1 MKSVLI
7 MGGSDFIGKS
17 LAKYF
22 IKHEYKVDV
31 LTTGNIDYD
40 GVNKHFLCNR
50 RNVEELEKALEENEY
65 QYIYDLTAFLKSD
78 IENLF
83 KFVNR
88 QSLKKYVVL
97 SSAAVYKKTSKEYIS
112 EDAEKGLNP
121 EWGKYGIEKVEAEKY
136 IIESDLPY
144 ILIRPTHIYGPE
156 NNLYREVFLFDR
168 IRDNKAIPVPR
179 KGSELVVNQFIYI
192 DDFVKVLYSLTKNDK
207 VREAYNVSTPQ
218 LITWKRLIE
227 VCGEIVGKEPIIKYV
242 DLDKIKIKERSYFPF
257 RNISCVLEIDKLIN
271 DGLYIP
277 NILIEKGLK
286 KTYQW
291 YVKNKP
297 KMEDV
302 EMTEVDQVLKII

>member
-31 LTTGNIDYD
+31 LTIGNIDYS

-50 RNVEELEKALEENEY
+50 RKEEELEKALKDNKYE
-65 QYIYDLTAFLKSD
+65 YIYDLTAFLKSD
-78 IENLF
+78 IESLF
-83 KFVNR
+83 KFINR
-88 QSLKKYVVL
+88 ESLKKYIVL
-97 SSAAVYKKTSKEYIS
+97 SSAAVYKSTSKEHVS

-121 EWGKYGIEKVEAEKY
+121 EWGKYGIERIEAERY
-136 IIESDLPY
+136 IIESDIPY

-156 NNLYREVFLFDR
+156 NNLYREAFFFDR
-168 IRDNKAIPVPR
+168 IKDGKPIPVPKR
-179 KGSELVVNQFIYI
+179 GSEPVVNQFIYI

-218 LITWKRLIE
+218 LITWKKLIE
-227 VCGEIVGKEPIIKYV
+227 ACGEIVGKEPIIKYV

-257 RNISCVLEIDKLIN
+257 RNINCVLEIDKLID

-291 YVKNKP
+291 YIKNKP
-297 KMEDV
+297 KMEDK
-302 EMTEVDQVLKII
+302 EMTEVDQVLKVF